1 MRRAI
6 SHHILLAA
14 ALCLTACF
22 GFGEKAE
29 APTITSMTAR
39 NGASWSQQILMRGTV
54 APAPI
59 PRPSAQLGPYLA
71 AFLSLPYAES
81 SHSAV
86 TGMLAGMSI
95 LFQDRGIGDESY
107 ALLEEFGLVL
117 QVNLTDQLNRAL
129 DRKMALD
136 AYREGLIDVATRAQ
150 DRLDELENRQN
161 ESNAEVREL
170 RSRASDVQRALN
182 DALRDKDYATAGNRQ
197 SESSEVQGELAVA
210 TAKQREIGS
219 IISLFED
226 ALDAAA
232 ERLQAIDANREALIA
247 GVSVTDV
254 PGAGDLGVLE
264 DAPRGTRTPD
274 PEDVF
279 GSTQPLQ

>member
-1 MRRAI
+1 MRRVL

-14 ALCLTACF
+14 TLCLTACF

-29 APTITSMTAR
+29 APSMMSMAAR

-54 APAPI
+54 TPAPK

-95 LFQDRGIGDESY
+95 LFQDRGIRDESY
-107 ALLEEFGLVL
+107 ALLEEFGLAL
-117 QVNLTDQLNRAL
+117 QVDLTDQLNRAL
-129 DRKMALD
+129 DRQMALD
-136 AYREGLIDVATRAQ
+136 AYVEGLTDVATRAQ
-150 DRLDELENRQN
+150 EHLGELEDRQD

-182 DALRDKDYATAGNRQ
+182 NALRDKDYATAGSRQ
-197 SESSEVQGELAVA
+197 SESSEIQGELAVA
-210 TAKQREIGS
+210 TAKQREIGN
-219 IISLFED
+219 IIRLFED
-226 ALDAAA
+226 ALDSAA
-232 ERLQAIDANREALIA
+232 ERIQAIDANREALIA

-254 PGAGDLGVLE
+254 PGADDLGVLE

-279 GSTQPLQ
+279 GSPNFNE

>member
-1 MRRAI
+1 MRRVL

-14 ALCLTACF
+14 TLCLTACF
-22 GFGEKAE
+22 GIGGEE
-29 APTITSMTAR
+29 SAPSMLSMAAR

-54 APAPI
+54 APAPR

-71 AFLSLPYAES
+71 VFLSLPYAET

-95 LFQDRGIGDESY
+95 LFEDRGIRDESY
-107 ALLEEFGLVL
+107 ALLEEFGLAL
-117 QVNLTDQLNRAL
+117 QVDLTDQLNRSL
-129 DRKMALD
+129 DRQMALD

-150 DRLDELENRQN
+150 EHLSELEDRQD

-170 RSRASDVQRALN
+170 RSRASEVQRALN
-182 DALRDKDYATAGNRQ
+182 NALRDKDYATAGSRQ
-197 SESSEVQGELAVA
+197 SESSEIQGELAVA
-210 TAKQREIGS
+210 TAKQREIGN
-219 IISLFED
+219 IIRLFED
-226 ALDAAA
+226 ALDDAA
-232 ERLQAIDANREALIA
+232 ERIQAIDANREALIA

-254 PGAGDLGVLE
+254 PGAEDLGVLE
-264 DAPRGTRTPD
+264 DAPRGSRTPD

-279 GSTQPLQ
+279 GSPNFNE